1 MKHGINQALWS
12 GRVLGKFGTFPLSQM
27 LKKTTRMPV
36 RGLCKSLFPT
46 LLFPLSNIFNTFDST
61 FQLAAGFFPCQDKP
75 RASCILTVLLPK
87 PRKSSIYEFEKIITL
102 IMNIYYSPPLFS
114 YRKSLPPPPS
124 PTQQGY
130 FEFVFAKF
138 CSIDVQNFGLLVVTW
153 KETVIALYK
162 MLCPIC
168 LNDCYLLKAYCRWQ
182 DV

>member
-1 MKHGINQALWS
+1 MKHGINQTLWS

-27 LKKTTRMPV
+27 LNKTTRMPV

-46 LLFPLSNIFNTFDST
+46 LLFPLSNIVNTFDST

-102 IMNIYYSPPLFS
+102 IMNIYYFPPFFHTES
-114 YRKSLPPPPS
+114 RYHHHPPPPNKDIS
-124 PTQQGY
+124 SLFLPN
-130 FEFVFAKF
+130 FVPLMFRT
-138 CSIDVQNFGLLVVTW
+138 LVVTW